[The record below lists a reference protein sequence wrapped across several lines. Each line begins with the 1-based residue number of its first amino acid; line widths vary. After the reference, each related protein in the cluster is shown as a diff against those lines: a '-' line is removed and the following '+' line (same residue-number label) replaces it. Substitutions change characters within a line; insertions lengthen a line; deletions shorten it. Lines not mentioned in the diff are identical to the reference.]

1 MKIGQFVKAH
11 IREIFSHCDTGDH
24 NEIDFLLDPAY
35 SKRTFGVN
43 FPFCAAVEDIEK
55 TESKRYWTDV
65 YLVRGT
71 RVRVTSQW
79 FESSRPLFFQYLKSK
94 NIEPKSKLENYNPTL
109 TSSDSG
115 NKVFTARSNSRYRG
129 NAIGNAQNL
138 FVRNIL
144 SRLGNE
150 SFSEKDWENTKDYFS
165 RRCAYCNAD
174 ADLLIEHAIPIN
186 KEKLGEHRLGNLV
199 PSCKPCNSKKRGLDF
214 REFLGDDLEAI
225 QKIEAYMDSRNYVP
239 LEDSEQMRMILDMAH
254 KEVASLA
261 ARYIRI
267 VNELFPRSSDPD
279 SDDDQCDTTSI

>member
-11 IREIFSHCDTGDH
+11 IREIFSYCDSVDH
-24 NEIDFLLDPAY
+24 NEINSLLDPAY

-65 YLVRGT
+65 HLVRGK

-79 FESSRPLFFQYLKSK
+79 FESNRPLFFQYLKSK
-94 NIEPKSKLENYNPTL
+94 NIEPKSNPE
-109 TSSDSG
+109 TSTSNDSG
-115 NKVFTARSNSRYRG
+115 NRISTVRSNSRYRG
-129 NAIGNAQNL
+129 KAIGDAQNS

-165 RRCAYCNAD
+165 RRCAYCNAEV
-174 ADLLIEHAIPIN
+174 DLLIEHAIPIN

-199 PSCKPCNSKKRGLDF
+199 PSCKPCNSKKGGLDF

-267 VNELFPRSSDPD
+267 VNELFPRSSDPN
-279 SDDDQCDTTSI
+279 SDDDQCDSTSL